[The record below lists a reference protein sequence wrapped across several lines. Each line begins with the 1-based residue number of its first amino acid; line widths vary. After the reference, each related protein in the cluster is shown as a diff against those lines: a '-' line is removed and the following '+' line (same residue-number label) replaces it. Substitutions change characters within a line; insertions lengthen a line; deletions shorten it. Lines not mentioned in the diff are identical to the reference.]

1 MKILLI
7 TDYFYPNTA
16 GGTEK
21 YIYLLAKF
29 LPKNYKVSILSISE
43 TANSATYENLEIFY
57 IKPNSDHRRNT
68 IRGLRPPNNLLAF
81 EKFID
86 TQKPDIVHF
95 HTLTTNFN
103 TYHFKICFK
112 KGIPTYFSSHIPGHI
127 CLRGDLMLHG
137 KAACDGKISVLKC
150 GLCIAKNLEVN
161 PIKLSA
167 RFLFNIFAMNSPI
180 RLRKKLL
187 KEVESNTTKI
197 ITVSEWQKEF
207 LIKNGIDSGHIR
219 ICRQTAQSSEIK
231 KEDSSTTRLG
241 YLGRIDPI
249 KGLHLLI
256 NAMSKLDET
265 HKISLHIAAVYPP
278 PQFMQYFETLKKD
291 SEQIVNCT
299 WQFDLKES
307 EIKSFFANIDYLI
320 VPSLWLETGPFV
332 IYESLS
338 YKTPVIATNLGGQR
352 ELIKDGKNGYL
363 CEPSEESLLTLLE
376 KIAGKPTL
384 KLESDEIY
392 SNDYIALKMQEIY
405 QE

>member
-1 MKILLI
+1 MKTLLI

-29 LPKNYKVSILSISE
+29 LPQNYKVSILSISE
-43 TANSATYENLEIFY
+43 TASSAIYEDLEIFY
-57 IKPNSDHRRNT
+57 IKPNSDHRRDT
-68 IRGLRPPNNLLAF
+68 IRGIFPPNNLVEF

-86 TQKPDIVHF
+86 IQKPDIVHF

-103 TYHFKICFK
+103 TYHFEICFK
-112 KGIPTYFSSHIPGHI
+112 KGIATYFSSHIPGHI
-127 CLRGDLMLHG
+127 CLRGDLMFHG
-137 KAACDGKISVLKC
+137 KTACDGKVSILKC
-150 GLCIAKNLEVN
+150 GLCIAKNSEVN

-167 RFLFNIFAMNSPI
+167 RFLFNIFSAISPVK
-180 RLRKKLL
+180 LRKKLF
-187 KEVESNTTKI
+187 KEIESNTTKI

-207 LIKNGIDSGHIR
+207 LTKNGINSNHIR
-219 ICRQTAQSSEIK
+219 ICRQTAQSSEIR
-231 KEDSSTTRLG
+231 KENSTTTRLG

-256 NAMSKLDET
+256 NAISKLNET

-278 PQFMQYFETLKKD
+278 PQFTSYFEILKKD
-291 SEQIVNCT
+291 SEQIGSCT
-299 WQFDLKES
+299 WQFNLKES
-307 EIKSFFANIDYLI
+307 EMKSFFANIDYLI
-320 VPSLWLETGPFV
+320 VPSLCFETGPFV

-352 ELIKDGKNGYL
+352 ELITNGKNGYL
-363 CEPSEESLLTLLE
+363 FEPSEESLLTLLE
-376 KIAGKPTL
+376 KIVNEPTL
-384 KLESDEIY
+384 KLPSDEVY
-392 SNDYIALKMQEIY
+392 SNDHIAFKMQEIY